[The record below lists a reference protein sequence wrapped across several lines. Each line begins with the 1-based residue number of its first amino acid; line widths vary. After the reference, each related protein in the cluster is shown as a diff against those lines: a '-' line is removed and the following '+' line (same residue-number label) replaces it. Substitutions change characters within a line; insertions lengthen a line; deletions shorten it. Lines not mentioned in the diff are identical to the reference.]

1 MGDATGYNAAYD
13 YAYGNSTSGATSHFG
28 NFEYVEVQV
37 TGGPSAGTY
46 VFTND
51 ANHTA
56 VFLNGVITP
65 IANNDILA
73 G

>member
-1 MGDATGYNAAYD
+1 MRHMITRTGNA
-13 YAYGNSTSGATSHFG
+13 TSGQTTHFG
-28 NFEYVEVQV
+28 SFEYVEVHA
-37 TGGPSAGTY
+37 GDGTY

-56 VFLNGVITP
+56 IFLNGVT
-65 IANNDILA
+65 ANLADNDILA